1 MKKIKEFLKE
11 NLMFFIVIISTSI
24 IFNIPLPYYISAPG
38 GVIDIENRITI
49 DDKEIDKDGSLN
61 MLYVSEYNGTVGSY
75 IIAKVLNNWDIKKQ
89 EEKQIVSTETLEE
102 ISIRNKLLL
111 KQSIQSATLV
121 AFESAGKEVKINSK
135 ENIVLVNL
143 KENDLKIGDVVLEV
157 EDIEIDN
164 ISDIRNILDEKEEND
179 KVKIKVLRNEKEL
192 DLEIPVSIENNQK
205 ILGVMLYTYYDYEL
219 NPKIELKFKDSESGS
234 SGGLMM
240 ALSIY
245 NAISDGDIIKGR
257 NIAGTGTIDSDGNI
271 GKIDGIKYK
280 IMGAYKNKMDIVLVP
295 KDNYEEAKKINEEN
309 NYDLKIVKVEKF
321 KDAIEYLKGNK

>member
-75 IIAKVLNNWDIKKQ
+75 IIAKILNNWDIKKQ

-245 NAISDGDIIKGR
+245 NAISEGDIIKGR

>member
-11 NLMFFIVIISTSI
+11 NLIFFIVIISTSI
-24 IFNIPLPYYISAPG
+24 IFNIPVPYYISAPG

-49 DDKEIDKDGSLN
+49 DGKEIDKDGSLN
-61 MLYVSEYNGTVGSY
+61 MLYVTEYNGTVGSY
-75 IIAKVLNNWDIKKQ
+75 IMAKVLKNWDISKI
-89 EEKQIVSTETLEE
+89 EEKQIVSTETLGE
-102 ISIRNKLLL
+102 ISTRNKLLL

-121 AFESAGKEVKINSK
+121 AFDSADKEVKINSK

-143 KENDLKIGDVVLEV
+143 KENDLKIGDVVLKV

-164 ISDIRNILDEKEEND
+164 INDIRTILDNKEEND
-179 KVKIKVLRNEKEL
+179 KVKLLVKRNDEEL
-192 DLEIPVSIENNQK
+192 EIEIPVSIENNQK
-205 ILGVMLYTYYDYEL
+205 ILGVILYTYFDYEL

-245 NAISDGDIIKGR
+245 NAISDIDIMKGR
-257 NIAGTGTIDSDGNI
+257 NIAGTGTIDSDGNV

-280 IMGAYKNKMDIVLVP
+280 IIGAYKNKMDIVLVP
-295 KDNYEEAKKINEEN
+295 EGNYEEAKKINEEN
-309 NYDLKIVKVEKF
+309 NYNLKLVKVEKF
-321 KDAIEYLKGNK
+321 EDAIEYLKK

>member
-11 NLMFFIVIISTSI
+11 NLIFFIVIILSSI
-24 IFNIPLPYYISAPG
+24 IFNIPVPYYISAPG

-49 DDKEIDKDGSLN
+49 DGKEIDKDGSLN
-61 MLYVSEYNGTVGSY
+61 MLYVTEYNGTVGSY
-75 IIAKVLNNWDIKKQ
+75 IMAKVLKNWDISKI
-89 EEKQIVSTETLEE
+89 EEKQIVSTETLGE
-102 ISIRNKLLL
+102 ISTRNKLLL

-121 AFESAGKEVKINSK
+121 AFDSADKEVKINSK

-143 KENDLKIGDVVLEV
+143 KENDLKIGDVVLKV

-164 ISDIRNILDEKEEND
+164 INDIRTILDNKEEND
-179 KVKIKVLRNEKEL
+179 KVKLLVKRNDEEL
-192 DLEIPVSIENNQK
+192 EIEIPVSIENNQK
-205 ILGVMLYTYYDYEL
+205 ILGVILYTYFDYEL

-245 NAISDGDIIKGR
+245 NAISDIDIMKGR
-257 NIAGTGTIDSDGNI
+257 NIAGTGTIDSDGNV

-280 IMGAYKNKMDIVLVP
+280 IIGAYKNKMDIVLVP
-295 KDNYEEAKKINEEN
+295 EGNYEEAKKINEEN
-309 NYDLKIVKVEKF
+309 NYNLKLVKVEKF
-321 KDAIEYLKGNK
+321 EDAIEYLKK

>member
-11 NLMFFIVIISTSI
+11 NLIFFIVIISTSI
-24 IFNIPLPYYISAPG
+24 IFNIPIPYYISAPG

-49 DDKEIDKDGSLN
+49 DGKEIDKDGSLN
-61 MLYVSEYNGTVGSY
+61 MLYVTEYNGTVGSY
-75 IIAKVLNNWDIKKQ
+75 IIAKVLKNWDISKI
-89 EEKQIVSTETLEE
+89 EEKQIVSTETLGE
-102 ISIRNKLLL
+102 ISTRNKLLL

-121 AFESAGKEVKINSK
+121 AFDSADKEVKINSK

-143 KENDLKIGDVVLEV
+143 RENDLKIGDVVLKV

-164 ISDIRNILDEKEEND
+164 INDIRTILESKEEND
-179 KVKIKVLRNEKEL
+179 KVKLLVKRNDKEL
-192 DLEIPVSIENNQK
+192 EIEIPVSVENNQK
-205 ILGVMLYTYYDYEL
+205 ILGVVLYTYFDYEL

-245 NAISDGDIIKGR
+245 NAISDIDIMKGR
-257 NIAGTGTIDSDGNI
+257 NIAGTGTIDSDGNV

-280 IMGAYKNKMDIVLVP
+280 IIGAYKNKMDIVLVP
-295 KDNYEEAKKINEEN
+295 EGNYEEAKKINEEN
-309 NYDLKIVKVEKF
+309 NYNLKLVKVEKF
-321 KDAIEYLKGNK
+321 EDAIEYLKK